1 MEEEPSVASSGQR
14 TGSLTAV
21 GSQAWTGHW
30 IMGLPRCATDNCPY
44 ACTGL
49 ASYHC
54 CRGCGTNNGKH
65 SNTCATCWHVPA
77 VSEWVYNHWL
87 VDGMPTRYA
96 LLLPNERKAFNKI
109 RLSPDE
115 FNSMNTVE
123 LGCKYSLLRT
133 NVPQDTVTPP
143 ASDNGAPAV
152 PWHLPVGLCY
162 THDATTWKFIIP
174 FLVAHDNGWTRH
186 EHSGNCGQGCPCCGS
201 HCKEDG
207 SSCDECYDGWVL
219 TCVCKSF
226 YIYVLDIAQ
235 EYPASVAASIKTHNP
250 APLAIEVDPGLAP
263 TERASY
269 RLDQYH
275 RQWEK
280 RQQQHLVP

>member
-1 MEEEPSVASSGQR
+1 MAPPTSPVPTEVAAEEGQIEEELSVARSRQR

-21 GSQAWTGHW
+21 GIQGTSSSSLPAAPPPPEVVSDDLERWHNGVDAANTAITEEIERFAARGRRGRDSYFEHEVPRSYRPLAWTGHW
-30 IMGLPRCATDNCPY
+30 KMGMPKCASDNCPY
-44 ACTGL
+44 ACTGP

-143 ASDNGAPAV
+143 ASDNGAPVV
-152 PWHLPVGLCY
+152 PWHLPVG
-162 THDATTWKFIIP
+162 
-174 FLVAHDNGWTRH
+174 
-186 EHSGNCGQGCPCCGS
+186 Q
-201 HCKEDG
+201 
-207 SSCDECYDGWVL
+207 CYDHDRQ
-219 TCVCKSF
+219 
-226 YIYVLDIAQ
+226 Y
-235 EYPASVAASIKTHNP
+235 KTPNH
-250 APLAIEVDPGLAP
+250 
-263 TERASY
+263 
-269 RLDQYH
+269 
-275 RQWEK
+275 
-280 RQQQHLVP
+280 